1 MGLGYSFIIEGH
13 LESDGGYE
21 VDSYTYKLLSITLK
35 QGEADPEKG

>member
-13 LESDGGYE
+13 LESGGEYE

-35 QGEADPEKG
+35 QDEADPEKG